1 MFFIRFIFSLIL
13 FLFNRSNIYLSL
25 LLLLFNPLI
34 NFLYSNIKSNNYYI
48 SSNDILI
55 YSIGQIIYIYET
67 IFIISENKLNIV
79 YNKYQTNIIISSI
92 VDFFYYIYRT
102 LYNINET
109 IKNYISKKIIC
120 LIKFITFYCI
130 KCIKNNPDKLQQIIN
145 SLSSKNKFNAHL
157 IASIIPDPYL
167 LDESINNGKINKAY
181 EEDLNKIKI
190 NTQNFV
196 INSEEDLNKNEA
208 NIQES
213 VINSEEDQK
222 QAKKL
227 NNTDPLYN
235 FPVDMFFTNNNL
247 TQELPSNLSNLS
259 NLFNNVSKIN
269 SDKINSDK
277 INSDKINSDKIF
289 KILQL
294 NINFINYI
302 KKNILNILPIPNN
315 ELENEILKIE
325 SKINLFLIKYNT
337 NIINTNTTNTKHT
350 KNNLE
355 LNELLN
361 LIKKQNS
368 DNIID
373 EYQIIDTIILD

>member
-67 IFIISENKLNIV
+67 IFIISKNKLNIV

-277 INSDKINSDKIF
+277 IF